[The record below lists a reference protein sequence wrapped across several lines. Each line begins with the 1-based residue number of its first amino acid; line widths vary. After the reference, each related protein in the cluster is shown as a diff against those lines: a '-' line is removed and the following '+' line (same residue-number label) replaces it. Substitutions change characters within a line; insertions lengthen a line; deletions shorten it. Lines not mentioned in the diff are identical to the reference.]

1 MLGHLEEPPQTYRRV
16 AEYSILQRE
25 AEAVAQ
31 ALVAEKAARRDESA
45 AAAAEMAELTARLSA
60 AEAMRFSDMSDIS
73 WPDISETEKEKEKP
87 DLEQGEARFP
97 LAGHTTLVRG
107 ARRWSE
113 ELTLSQPWRS
123 HTLKG
128 LSKECISHWTESNE
142 AEFRDGMY
150 HSGFKWRV
158 FMMSSLAF
166 SVLLMVLVDP
176 CLTMLGALTC
186 PFQLLLLSS
195 QITAQRM
202 VDRRRGRQLGQRSL
216 ILICIGYACFNV
228 PIAQHSS
235 SGEMRTWKGDTCT
248 YEDVAT
254 THPFHVLNLFVG
266 PATLFVGVMMTF
278 MTISTKCFVALV
290 TGFLLPVSTAY
301 FLRDAVNL
309 TFKPIPTPNPDTDY
323 TLTVALILTFQSR

>member
-1 MLGHLEEPPQTYRRV
+1 
-16 AEYSILQRE
+16 
-25 AEAVAQ
+25 
-31 ALVAEKAARRDESA
+31 
-45 AAAAEMAELTARLSA
+45 
-60 AEAMRFSDMSDIS
+60 MSDIS
-73 WPDISETEKEKEKP
+73 DGGGMEVEVEP
-87 DLEQGEARFP
+87 DLEQSP
-97 LAGHTTLVRG
+97 SWSNG
-107 ARRWSE
+107 ARRWSG
-113 ELTLSQPWRS
+113 ELTLFEPWRS

-216 ILICIGYACFNV
+216 ILICIGFACSVV
-228 PIAQHSS
+228 PFAILRSNGGVAL
-235 SGEMRTWKGDTCT
+235 TWNGASHCSIKGAF
-248 YEDVAT
+248 DVAAASYYRD
-254 THPFHVLNLFVG
+254 PLHVLNLVLG
-266 PATLFVGVMMTF
+266 PGFLLVGVMVTF
-278 MTISTKCFVALV
+278 MTISPRGFVALV
-290 TGFLLPVSTAY
+290 TGCLVPLCTAY
-301 FLRDAVNL
+301 LLRDNRL
-309 TFKPIPTPNPDTDY
+309 QSNP
-323 TLTVALILTFQSR
+323 

>member
-1 MLGHLEEPPQTYRRV
+1 MLESDTLTVTINGTDHGEPPPSRHVSLRHALQEPSSSRP
-16 AEYSILQRE
+16 AEQLPPP
-25 AEAVAQ
+25 
-31 ALVAEKAARRDESA
+31 SA
-45 AAAAEMAELTARLSA
+45 SPPSLPRW
-60 AEAMRFSDMSDIS
+60 SDMSDIS
-73 WPDISETEKEKEKP
+73 DGGGMEVEVEP
-87 DLEQGEARFP
+87 DLEQSP
-97 LAGHTTLVRG
+97 S
-107 ARRWSE
+107 WSNGWSG
-113 ELTLSQPWRS
+113 ELTLFEPWRS

-301 FLRDAVNL
+301 FLRDAISL
-309 TFKPIPTPNPDTDY
+309 TFQPIPTPNPDTDY

>member
-1 MLGHLEEPPQTYRRV
+1 MLGHLEEPPQTYKRV
-16 AEYSILQRE
+16 AEVSKLQRE

-31 ALVAEKAARRDESA
+31 ALAAEKAARRDESA

-97 LAGHTTLVRG
+97 LAGHTTPVRG

-128 LSKECISHWTESNE
+128 LSKDCISHWTESNE

-176 CLTMLGALTC
+176 CLTVLGMLTL
-186 PFQLLLLSS
+186 PFQFLLLSS
-195 QITAQRM
+195 QIAAQRM

-216 ILICIGYACFNV
+216 ILICIGFGCAQV
-228 PIAQHSS
+228 PLALYGSKA
-235 SGEMRTWKGDTCT
+235 GAVTWNGASHCT
-248 YEDVAT
+248 FDAT
-254 THPFHVLNLFVG
+254 AASLRRDPMHVLNLFVG
-266 PATLFVGVMMTF
+266 PCLFFIGVMVTF
-278 MTISTKCFVALV
+278 MTISTRDFVAMV
-290 TGFLLPVSTAY
+290 TGCMIPSFISYL
-301 FLRDAVNL
+301 LRDNR
-309 TFKPIPTPNPDTDY
+309 I
-323 TLTVALILTFQSR
+323 

>member
-186 PFQLLLLSS
+186 PFLLLLLSS
-195 QITAQRM
+195 QIASQRM

-216 ILICIGYACFNV
+216 ILICIGYACSVV
-228 PIAQHSS
+228 PLAILHSNGGVALS
-235 SGEMRTWKGDTCT
+235 WNGASHCSIKCAF
-248 YEDVAT
+248 DVAAASYYRD
-254 THPFHVLNLFVG
+254 PLHVLNLLVG

-278 MTISTKCFVALV
+278 MTISTRGFVALV
-290 TGFLLPVSTAY
+290 TGCLVPVCTAY
-301 FLRDAVNL
+301 LLRDNRL
-309 TFKPIPTPNPDTDY
+309 RSNP
-323 TLTVALILTFQSR
+323 

>member
-1 MLGHLEEPPQTYRRV
+1 MLESDTLTVTINGTDHGEPPPSRHVSLRHALQEPSSSRP
-16 AEYSILQRE
+16 AEQLPPP
-25 AEAVAQ
+25 
-31 ALVAEKAARRDESA
+31 SA
-45 AAAAEMAELTARLSA
+45 SPPSLPRW
-60 AEAMRFSDMSDIS
+60 SDMSDIS
-73 WPDISETEKEKEKP
+73 DGGGMEVEVEP
-87 DLEQGEARFP
+87 DLEQSP
-97 LAGHTTLVRG
+97 S
-107 ARRWSE
+107 WSNGWSG
-113 ELTLSQPWRS
+113 ELTLFEPWRS

-128 LSKECISHWTESNE
+128 LSKDCISHWTESNE

-166 SVLLMVLVDP
+166 SVLLIVLVDP
-176 CLTMLGALTC
+176 CLTLFGALTL

-301 FLRDAVNL
+301 FLRDAISL
-309 TFKPIPTPNPDTDY
+309 TFQPIPTPNPDTDY

>member
-1 MLGHLEEPPQTYRRV
+1 MLESDTLTVTINGTDHGEPPPSRHVSLRHALQEPSSSRP
-16 AEYSILQRE
+16 AEQLPPP
-25 AEAVAQ
+25 
-31 ALVAEKAARRDESA
+31 SA
-45 AAAAEMAELTARLSA
+45 SPPSLPRW
-60 AEAMRFSDMSDIS
+60 SDMSDIS
-73 WPDISETEKEKEKP
+73 DGGGMEVEVEP
-87 DLEQGEARFP
+87 DLEQSP
-97 LAGHTTLVRG
+97 S
-107 ARRWSE
+107 WSNGWSG
-113 ELTLSQPWRS
+113 ELTLFEPWRS

-166 SVLLMVLVDP
+166 SVVLMVLVDP